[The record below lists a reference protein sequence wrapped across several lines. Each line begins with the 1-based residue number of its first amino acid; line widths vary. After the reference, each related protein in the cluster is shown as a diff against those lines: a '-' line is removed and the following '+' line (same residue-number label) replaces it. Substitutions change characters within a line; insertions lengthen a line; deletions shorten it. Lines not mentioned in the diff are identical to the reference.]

1 MSDNRLA
8 GAATVFVVTDMPKSM
23 AYYRDALGFAVTFEY
38 GAPLYYACLCRDE
51 VALHLIDA
59 RHTERRPGHGGLCVF
74 VTDVDTL
81 HAELV
86 ARGATLVNAPQDRPY
101 GMRDFDARDPDGN
114 HLSFGQAC
122 APAP

>member
-8 GAATVFVVTDMPKSM
+8 GAATVFVVTDVPKSM

-38 GAPLYYACLCRDE
+38 GAPRYYACLCRDE

-86 ARGATLVNAPQDRPY
+86 TRGATMVNAPQDRPY

-114 HLSFGQAC
+114 HLSFGQASVQ
-122 APAP
+122 AP